1 MREGV
6 PARAACSRTL
16 VVNDYC
22 GLNVLP
28 LQEESVMHEM
38 QNLKRELKELTDRHD
53 YAKVSVVTNR
63 LTDLKEELRSCS
75 FVQVGEVCSLV
86 TSVHYRAYHEHRFL
100 LACLFKSCEGTM
112 MS

>member
-1 MREGV
+1 
-6 PARAACSRTL
+6 
-16 VVNDYC
+16 
-22 GLNVLP
+22 
-28 LQEESVMHEM
+28 MHEM
-38 QNLKRELKELTDRHD
+38 QNVKRELKELTDRHD

-75 FVQVGEVCSLV
+75 FVQVGEICSLV